1 MSNENDL
8 RGSAPIFTAKDVLI
22 EVRDEVRAMTKSV
35 DILVSQN
42 LNERVQSLETSRDE
56 SRGLAKIAIVIAA
69 LAGVATIVVAIFSV
83 TGPVA
88 G

>member
-1 MSNENDL
+1 VSENDL
-8 RGSAPIFTAKDVLI
+8 RGSTPIFTAKDVLI

-56 SRGLAKIAIVIAA
+56 NRGLARIAIVIAA
-69 LAGVATIVVAIFSV
+69 LAGVATIVVAIA
-83 TGPVA
+83 GPV
-88 G
+88 GG